1 MIRLAGL
8 YTTTRGLHAYW
19 LHRARDSKDPKDATI
34 PGAADAVVNL
44 LHYEDA
50 ASAVLALMAKPG
62 TVYSTVRQVC
72 SRALAMITHIVWRG
86 EE

>member
-8 YTTTRGLHAYW
+8 YTTTRGPHAYW
-19 LHRARDSKDPKDATI
+19 LHRARDAKSAVDATI
-34 PGAADAVVNL
+34 AGAADALVNL

-62 TVYSTVRQVC
+62 TLCTTI
-72 SRALAMITHIVWRG
+72 AAI
-86 EE
+86 